1 VIVRRAATLGRYRSQ
16 ASLAALLVA
25 NAIPLLGV
33 LFFGWSLITIL
44 VLYWLENGIIGL
56 WNIPR
61 IALARGDDRRTSPM
75 IGHSSQW
82 FIIPFFLLHYGLF
95 WVGQGVFLAFLPAM
109 SEMGTFANSGFD
121 PGSGALL
128 GDPFAIGS
136 EPTAWGSL
144 DTSAALFAGLAMVV
158 SHGVSFFWDYLRRHA
173 YLRISPERQMFAPY
187 GRVVVLQVSILFGG
201 IAIAL
206 IGSPVWTL
214 VVFVVAKTV
223 LDLSLDRRNTTF
235 GHELT
240 S

>member
-1 VIVRRAATLGRYRSQ
+1 
-16 ASLAALLVA
+16 
-25 NAIPLLGV
+25 
-33 LFFGWSLITIL
+33 
-44 VLYWLENGIIGL
+44 
-56 WNIPR
+56 
-61 IALARGDDRRTSPM
+61 
-75 IGHSSQW
+75 
-82 FIIPFFLLHYGLF
+82 
-95 WVGQGVFLAFLPAM
+95 
-109 SEMGTFANSGFD
+109 
-121 PGSGALL
+121 
-128 GDPFAIGS
+128 
-136 EPTAWGSL
+136 
-144 DTSAALFAGLAMVV
+144 MVV